1 MLEIISTGVNI
12 IVGLLI
18 FFFVILWY
26 LCAMWAKTH
35 PDKYPIIGLLV
46 SVIFSFRFLVRT
58 FLIILLL
65 SVLWQIKEQMAPL
78 ISIPS
83 FWGI

>member
-12 IVGLLI
+12 IVVLVVL
-18 FFFVILWY
+18 FFVILWY
-26 LCAMWAKTH
+26 LCAMWAKAH

-46 SVIFSFRFLVRT
+46 SSIFSFRFLVRA

-65 SVLWQIKEQMAPL
+65 SVLWQIKEQMVPL
-78 ISIPS
+78 ISILS